1 MSSQPN
7 EKGSDVPDALVR
19 ELLRR
24 EGLPLDAHVNVSV
37 HTTRVRLNP
46 DGTRTVLSD
55 SNDARRVGSR
65 RRPPPRWAG
74 TLFAI
79 IGFVQISYGLWAA
92 HSDSLTTAVLRRSA
106 SCQTAQLTRELGE
119 DAPSETIP
127 TCRIEKAVVIDHYL
141 STSRR
146 RSYYHIVTLTPM
158 GKRDNSSVVS
168 WAGTQL
174 WNRVQPAERITIQRF
189 VSPGYHLTGAI
200 LALADS
206 TGWALTRFHPDSGTQ
221 NNLVN
226 ILMGGVLFVA
236 GLTLFVQANAAKERA
251 GAA

>member
-7 EKGSDVPDALVR
+7 DKGSDVPDAMVK

-24 EGLPLDAHVNVSV
+24 QGLPLDAHVNVNV

-55 SNDARRVGSR
+55 SNDARRVGSL

-74 TLFAI
+74 ILFAI
-79 IGFVQISYGLWAA
+79 IGFVQLGYGLWAA
-92 HSDSLTTAVLRRSA
+92 HSDSLATAVLRRSA
-106 SCQTAQLTRELGE
+106 SCQIAQLTREPADE
-119 DAPSETIP
+119 APAEIIP
-127 TCRIEKAVVIDHYL
+127 TCRTEKAVVIDHYI

-146 RSYYHIVTLTPM
+146 RSSYHIVTLTPV

-174 WNRVQPAERITIQRF
+174 WNRVQPAERISIQRF
-189 VSPGYHLTGAI
+189 VRPGYHLTGAI

-206 TGWALTRFHPDSGTQ
+206 TGWALTRSHPDSGAQ

-236 GLTLFVQANAAKERA
+236 GLTLFVQADDA
-251 GAA
+251 

>member
-7 EKGSDVPDALVR
+7 EKGSGVPDALVK

-24 EGLPLDAHVNVSV
+24 QRLPADAHVNVSV
-37 HTTRVRLNP
+37 HTARVRLNP

-55 SNDARRVGSR
+55 SDYARGIGARRR
-65 RRPPPRWAG
+65 RPPRWAG
-74 TLFAI
+74 VLLPI
-79 IGFVQISYGLWAA
+79 IGFVQLTYGLWAA
-92 HSDSLTTAVLRRSA
+92 HSDSLATALLRRSA
-106 SCQTAQLTRELGE
+106 SCQLAQLTPQPGDEMP
-119 DAPSETIP
+119 AETIP
-127 TCRIEKAVVIDHYL
+127 TCRVEKAVVIEHYI

-146 RSYYHIVTLTPM
+146 RSYYHIVTLTPL
-158 GKRDNSSVVS
+158 GKRDNVALVA

-174 WNRVQPAERITIQRF
+174 WNRVQPTERISLQRF
-189 VSPGYHLTGAI
+189 VRPGYHLTGSV

-206 TGWALTRFHPDSGTQ
+206 AGAALTRSHPDSGAQ

-236 GLTLFVQANAAKERA
+236 GLTLFVQANAAAERA

>member
-7 EKGSDVPDALVR
+7 EKGSDIPDALVR

-24 EGLPLDAHVNVSV
+24 QGLPLDAHVNVSV

-55 SNDARRVGSR
+55 SNDARRAGSR

-74 TLFAI
+74 ILFAI
-79 IGFVQISYGLWAA
+79 IGFVQLGYGLWAA
-92 HSDSLTTAVLRRSA
+92 HSDSLATAVLRRSP
-106 SCQTAQLTRELGE
+106 SCQTAQLTREAGD

-146 RSYYHIVTLTPM
+146 RSYYHIVTLTPV

-174 WNRVQPAERITIQRF
+174 WNRVQPAERIIIQRF
-189 VSPGYHLTGAI
+189 VRPGYHLTGAI
-200 LALADS
+200 LALSDS
-206 TGWALTRFHPDSGTQ
+206 TGWALTRSHPDSGTQ

-236 GLTLFVQANAAKERA
+236 GLTLFVKADAANT
-251 GAA
+251 